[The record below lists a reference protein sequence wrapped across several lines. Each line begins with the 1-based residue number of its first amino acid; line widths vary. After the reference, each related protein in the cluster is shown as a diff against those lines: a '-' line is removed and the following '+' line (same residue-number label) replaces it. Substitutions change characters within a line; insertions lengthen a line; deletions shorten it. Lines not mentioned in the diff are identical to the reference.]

1 MAINNIDKE
10 ELILL
15 LKEVINESVESHPLS
30 NEEVEWV
37 RLAIQEQVRRA
48 KFRQAVIDKTLIGL
62 MSAGL
67 LWMGSKIVEVVMAH
81 WR

>member
-1 MAINNIDKE
+1 MESINKE
-10 ELILL
+10 ELVAL
-15 LKEVINESVESHPLS
+15 LKEVINESMESHPLS

-62 MSAGL
+62 MSAAL
-67 LWMGSKIVEVVMAH
+67 LWIGSKMVEVVMAH
-81 WR
+81 WK

>member
-1 MAINNIDKE
+1 MEYINKE
-10 ELILL
+10 ELVAI

-30 NEEVEWV
+30 DEEVEWV

-62 MSAGL
+62 MSAAL
-67 LWMGSKIVEVVMAH
+67 LWLGSRIVDIVMAH
-81 WR
+81 WK

>member
-1 MAINNIDKE
+1 MESINKE
-10 ELILL
+10 ELVAI

-30 NEEVEWV
+30 DEEVEWV

-62 MSAGL
+62 MSAAL
-67 LWMGSKIVEVVMAH
+67 LWLGSRIVDIVMAH
-81 WR
+81 WK

>member
-1 MAINNIDKE
+1 MESINKD
-10 ELILL
+10 ELVAL

-67 LWMGSKIVEVVMAH
+67 LWVGSKMVEVVMAH
-81 WR
+81 WK

>member
-1 MAINNIDKE
+1 MEYINKE
-10 ELILL
+10 ELVAL

-37 RLAIQEQVRRA
+37 RLAIQEQVRKA

-62 MSAGL
+62 MSAAL
-67 LWMGSKIVEVVMAH
+67 LWLGSKMVEVVMAH
-81 WR
+81 WK

>member
-1 MAINNIDKE
+1 MESISKE
-10 ELILL
+10 ELVAL

-30 NEEVEWV
+30 DEEVEWV

-67 LWMGSKIVEVVMAH
+67 LWVGSKMVEVVMAH
-81 WR
+81 WK

>member
-1 MAINNIDKE
+1 MESINKE
-10 ELILL
+10 ELVAI

-30 NEEVEWV
+30 DEEVEWV

-62 MSAGL
+62 MSAAL
-67 LWMGSKIVEVVMAH
+67 LWLGSKMVEVVMAH
-81 WR
+81 WK

>member
-1 MAINNIDKE
+1 MESISKE
-10 ELILL
+10 ELVAL

-30 NEEVEWV
+30 DEEVEWV

-62 MSAGL
+62 MSATL
-67 LWMGSKIVEVVMAH
+67 LWLGSKMVEVIMAH
-81 WR
+81 WK